1 MKQICPGTIIAL
13 IYQSR
18 RRSAD
23 KVKDICAGIFA
34 AYGLD
39 INNYNKE
46 LPSHLK
52 SGHDPVPKD
61 LEDAA
66 RNLSIDEID
75 EWFERYVIPLIHNE
89 KHEALVRAIETGV
102 RT

>member
-66 RNLSIDEID
+66 RNL
-75 EWFERYVIPLIHNE
+75 
-89 KHEALVRAIETGV
+89 
-102 RT
+102 